1 MATNTTASLLAMP
14 RTALIARMLDLESAG
29 HNLSNINTPGYRA
42 SRLNFQEVLS
52 QTAVSGVRA
61 VASQLSLAPGRLQ
74 TTGRN
79 LDVAIDG
86 DGFFAVR
93 LPDGRTAYT
102 RDGGFQRDAEGQLVT
117 AQGLRLIWQG
127 QLPPN
132 TPDDAIE
139 IRRDGTVAVRQNGTV
154 VNVGRISLARFPNA
168 TALRGE
174 GENLWFPT
182 DASGQALTGNPA
194 NARFGELAG
203 GALESSNVNMAEAM
217 THLIALQ
224 RAYSLSVRSFQQTD
238 EMIGLAVQLRR

>member
-1 MATNTTASLLAMP
+1 MP
-14 RTALIARMLDLESAG
+14 RTALIARLLDLESTG

-42 SRLNFQEVLS
+42 TRLNFQEVLS
-52 QTAVSGVRA
+52 ETAVSGVRA

-74 TTGRN
+74 TTGRS

-102 RDGGFQRDAEGQLVT
+102 RDGGFQRDAQGQIVT
-117 AQGLRLIWQG
+117 AQGYRLIWQG
-127 QLPPN
+127 QLPAN
-132 TPDDAIE
+132 TPDEAIE
-139 IRRDGTVAVRQNGTV
+139 IRRDGTVAVRVAATGAV

-174 GENLWFPT
+174 GDNLWFPT
-182 DASGQALTGNPA
+182 TASGQALTGNPT
-194 NARFGELAG
+194 NAGF
-203 GALESSNVNMAEAM
+203 GALVGNALEGSNVNLAEAM
-217 THLIALQ
+217 TQLIALQ
-224 RAYSLSVRSFQQTD
+224 RAYSLSVRTFEQTD